1 MTPVCVYGD
10 TKEKQPTAEKQPTKR
25 KVLQNRADEA
35 SDVIRRLS
43 ERMTLA
49 QIAENCRVSERSV
62 YRWLHSGSAPH
73 PLILESL
80 RRLEQDTE

>member
-1 MTPVCVYGD
+1 M
-10 TKEKQPTAEKQPTKR
+10 EKKPPTKR
-25 KVLQNRADEA
+25 KALQTRASEA

-49 QIAENCRVSERSV
+49 QIAERCRVSERSV
-62 YRWLHSGSAPH
+62 YRWLHQGSAPH
-73 PLILESL
+73 PLILDGL